1 MRLHNRAMSNLAHE
15 VDRLLCSGCCRS
27 PGAASGQAS
36 CVISR
41 AGQQPFVATCFVPQG
56 ASQPSEDR
64 PSAAP
69 VLDVKAV
76 AQIAGSFSLT

>member
-1 MRLHNRAMSNLAHE
+1 MSLKDTKRLSTT
-15 VDRLLCSGCCRS
+15 VCLLVLQFK
-27 PGAASGQAS
+27 AVKKQ
-36 CVISR
+36 
-41 AGQQPFVATCFVPQG
+41 FVAACKVPQG